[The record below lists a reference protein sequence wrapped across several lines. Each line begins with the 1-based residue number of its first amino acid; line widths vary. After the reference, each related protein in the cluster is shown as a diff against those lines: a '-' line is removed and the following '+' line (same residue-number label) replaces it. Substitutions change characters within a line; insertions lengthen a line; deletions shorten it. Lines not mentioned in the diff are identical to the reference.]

1 MDYVQSQITD
11 PTDRR
16 LGRLND
22 PGVQSVISVVRASSG
37 QVVRSEGGVLVT
49 EPRRLR
55 PFGDLEAVIM
65 ELLWDADTPRVVRDV
80 VTELRPVRPLAYT
93 TVMTVMD
100 NLHRKGWLT
109 RDRDGRAWRYSA
121 AVSRQAY
128 AAQLMNDALAGS
140 TDRAGAL
147 ARFVEQIDADDAE
160 ALAHALDEAL
170 AQRRGAAKQ

>member
-1 MDYVQSQITD
+1 M
-11 PTDRR
+11 
-16 LGRLND
+16 
-22 PGVQSVISVVRASSG
+22 
-37 QVVRSEGGVLVT
+37 T

-55 PFGDLEAVIM
+55 PFGELEAAIM
-65 ELLWDADTPRVVRDV
+65 ELLWDADTPRLVRDV
-80 VTELRPVRPLAYT
+80 VADLQPSRPLAYT

-147 ARFVEQIDADDAE
+147 ARFVEQIDAADAE
-160 ALAHALDEAL
+160 ALAQALDEAL